1 MFIFIVRVFVFGIEI
16 IEIINDIFNVN
27 NKNVKMF
34 VDIIL
39 EFVMFK
45 FNWKKERYN

>member
-16 IEIINDIFNVN
+16 IEIINNIFNVN
-27 NKNVKMF
+27 KMF

>member
-1 MFIFIVRVFVFGIEI
+1 MFIFMVRIFVFGIEI
-16 IEIINDIFNVN
+16 IEIINNIFNVN
-27 NKNVKMF
+27 NKMF

>member
-1 MFIFIVRVFVFGIEI
+1 MVRVFVFGIEI
-16 IEIINDIFNVN
+16 IEIINNIFNVN
-27 NKNVKMF
+27 KMF

-45 FNWKKERYN
+45 FNWKKER